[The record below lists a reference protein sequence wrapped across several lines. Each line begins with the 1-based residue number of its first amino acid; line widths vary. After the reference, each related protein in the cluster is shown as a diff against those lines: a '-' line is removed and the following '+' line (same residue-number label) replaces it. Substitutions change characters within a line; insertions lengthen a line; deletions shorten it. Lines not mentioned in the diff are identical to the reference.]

1 MKNKPEAGKN
11 KLGMRSSI
19 VIEGPDTAGCQKGC
33 QASPT
38 DHTAAVVGLLGGL
51 VGKIRLT
58 PYECQSARG
67 FLD

>member
-1 MKNKPEAGKN
+1 MSQAGKN

-19 VIEGPDTAGCQKGC
+19 AIEAPDTAGCQKGC

-38 DHTAAVVGLLGGL
+38 DRTDGVVGLLGGL
-51 VGKIRLT
+51 LGKIRLT
-58 PYECQSARG
+58 PCECQGAKG